1 MMVHDVREFGAAIRE
16 ERKRQHLTQTELAD
30 LSGTSLS
37 FISGLENGK
46 RSAEIGK
53 AFVVMQTLG
62 IDMLCRKR
70 A

>member
-1 MMVHDVREFGAAIRE
+1 MVHDVLEFGAVIRK
-16 ERKRQHLTQTELAD
+16 ERKQQHLTQTELAD

-46 RSAEIGK
+46 CSAEIGK
-53 AFVVMQTLG
+53 AFRVMQTLG

-70 A
+70 V